1 MNLLFQGA
9 GKSTFMLNGKCV
21 YAFSQERYGQIF
33 SDLVD
38 NRWID
43 HETATLLGIAAN
55 EDPNADY
62 PRLDYVTNNESR
74 NNYRASTFWM
84 RDGRYLR
91 LKNVDFGYTLP
102 KQWVNKY
109 HLNDV
114 RIYIQGS
121 NLLTWSKFK
130 LWDPEMGSSNGE
142 AYPITKSVTMGIQVN
157 L

>member
-1 MNLLFQGA
+1 
-9 GKSTFMLNGKCV
+9 
-21 YAFSQERYGQIF
+21 
-33 SDLVD
+33 
-38 NRWID
+38 
-43 HETATLLGIAAN
+43 
-55 EDPNADY
+55 
-62 PRLDYVTNNESR
+62 
-74 NNYRASTFWM
+74 M

-109 HLNDV
+109 HFNDI

-121 NLLTWSKFK
+121 NLMTWSKFK